1 MSRNT
6 TLIAPF
12 TIPAEND
19 LQGFSAR
26 SFIDTKNNFFRL
38 KRLLDVFISFFFILF
53 VLSWLI
59 PIMAVLISMDSRG
72 PIFFRQRRIGRGGRS
87 FYCLKFRTMFPNQ
100 DCHTRQA
107 ERDDL
112 RITRIGK
119 MLRKTNIDE
128 FPQFINVLLG
138 EMSLVG
144 PRPHMYADCNRFSQV
159 VLGYKFRNM
168 VKPGITGLAQVKGY
182 HGPAVTYE
190 SIFRRFQW
198 DAFYVRNA
206 SLWLDFRIVRNTVA
220 QRLWFKH
227 LEVSTKKQITNKPQ
241 ESNHK

>member
-12 TIPAEND
+12 TIPAENK
-19 LQGFSAR
+19 LKSFSAR
-26 SFIDTKNNFFRL
+26 SFVDIKNNFFLL
-38 KRLLDVFISFFFILF
+38 KRMLDVVISMLFILF

-59 PIMAVLISMDSRG
+59 PIIAVLITMDSKG
-72 PIFFRQRRIGRGGRS
+72 PVFFRQRRIGRGGKS
-87 FYCLKFRTMFPNQ
+87 FYCLKFRTMHPNK
-100 DCHTRQA
+100 DSHTRQA
-107 ERDDL
+107 EKNDR
-112 RITRIGK
+112 RITKVGT

-128 FPQFINVLLG
+128 FPQFLNVLMG

-144 PRPHMYADCNRFSQV
+144 PRPHMYADCSRFSQV
-159 VLGYKFRNM
+159 VSGYKFRNM

-182 HGPAVTYE
+182 HGPAITYE

-206 SLWLDFRIVRNTVA
+206 SLWLDLRIIKNTIL
-220 QRLWFKH
+220 QRLWYKH
-227 LEVSTKKQITNKPQ
+227 QITNYK
-241 ESNHK
+241 